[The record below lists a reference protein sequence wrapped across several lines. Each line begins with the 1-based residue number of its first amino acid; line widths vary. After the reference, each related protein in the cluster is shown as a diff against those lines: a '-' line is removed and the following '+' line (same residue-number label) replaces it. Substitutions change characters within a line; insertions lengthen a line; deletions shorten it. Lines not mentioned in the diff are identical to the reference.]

1 MNASESPL
9 GVRSGKAQNKRVFFQ
24 FAPPMGH
31 RKLASMRP
39 LGAVKALRAAALHD
53 GAGASDS
60 RRGFRSYERYCAA
73 TANARGGESGWRRSP
88 SKQRGV
94 IGEGEHR
101 PGFLHFPKKPFVA
114 KAARCDLS
122 TVQVLVH
129 ICRVYFCLGP
139 HRPSITLMTLKFA
152 TAGSSGLPLDGP
164 DLFTAGKLGASF
176 MSPAVA
182 MGDLVSAH
190 KFGGPSIRAD
200 NFVGRKIDKAER
212 FTDLPS

>member
-1 MNASESPL
+1 MTA
-9 GVRSGKAQNKRVFFQ
+9 
-24 FAPPMGH
+24 
-31 RKLASMRP
+31 LAR
-39 LGAVKALRAAALHD
+39 LTRGAVFDPTSDIVQQPRMRAVGNPGGGDHQ
-53 GAGASDS
+53 AS
-60 RRGFRSYERYCAA
+60 
-73 TANARGGESGWRRSP
+73 
-88 SKQRGV
+88 KRGV